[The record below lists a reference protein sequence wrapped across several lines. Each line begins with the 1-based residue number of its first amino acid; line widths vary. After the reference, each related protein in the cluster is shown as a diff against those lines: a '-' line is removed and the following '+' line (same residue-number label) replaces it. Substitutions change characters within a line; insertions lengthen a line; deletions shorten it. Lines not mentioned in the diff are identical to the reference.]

1 MEGAQERKPKRP
13 HYIPRPPGKPFKY
26 QCFQCPFTCNE
37 KSHLFNHMKYNLCK
51 NSISLMSQKNSQAA
65 KQVKATAKAVP
76 PTPNSPGKPLNSPPE
91 GDKDKEEADSVD
103 IDVESDSPDSAAI
116 VKSTPDKCLS
126 RPSAFSLVTPSRDEA
141 KSFKPSTELS
151 EDQEAPAPAVT
162 RPTFPWNAIDLKPFP
177 TAVPEYS
184 PYLLQ
189 ERTPYPPFY
198 VSGSHNEQIQPS
210 ISSNSQRPLVPQP
223 IAPPHA
229 PLFTP
234 YPYRYGHPIHSGPPY
249 EYIMYRPYELPMP
262 LPGSRYPSV
271 DLYGPTLGPYDFY
284 VRSHHDSNSAATQE
298 ETSQRQ
304 SAQKET
310 RLSPKEGC
318 SALGSPDRPS
328 QANVVPKD
336 IEGSQ
341 YTNMDDTSSPRHH
354 PTTDKSSQKDA
365 RLEDSAKS
373 LLKLSRR
380 SVVRGST
387 ESGGHSCDSE
397 WTSEQ
402 EDDNEDEMAPLNL
415 STRTHESQTNRPVS
429 AQSKREEMPLNL
441 SLRSSSPERLDDQ
454 LDEESCDQ
462 RQAAALALCQLA
474 ATSSTHH
481 VNIKEVQLDLTTSRR
496 LGETN
501 NTTKEKGIKRTVSEQ
516 SKKSGHKPNKK
527 AKVLGRA
534 TSKKPRC

>member
-51 NSISLMSQKNSQAA
+51 NSISLMSQKNGQAA

-91 GDKDKEEADSVD
+91 GDNDKEEADSVD
-103 IDVESDSPDSAAI
+103 VDVGSDSPDCADVA
-116 VKSTPDKCLS
+116 KSTTDKCLS
-126 RPSAFSLVTPSRDEA
+126 RPSAFSMVTPSRDEA
-141 KSFKPSTELS
+141 ESFKSSTQQT
-151 EDQEAPAPAVT
+151 EDQEAPAPAIT

-177 TAVPEYS
+177 TTVVPEYS

-189 ERTPYPPFY
+189 ERTLYPPFY

-210 ISSNSQRPLVPQP
+210 IGSNSQRPLVPQP
-223 IAPPHA
+223 LAPPHA

-234 YPYRYGHPIHSGPPY
+234 YPYRYCHPIHSGTPY
-249 EYIMYRPYELPMP
+249 EYTMYRPYELPMP
-262 LPGSRYPSV
+262 LPGSRYLPV
-271 DLYGPTLGPYDFY
+271 DLYGPTLGPFDFY
-284 VRSHHDSNSAATQE
+284 MRSHHDGNNAATQE

-336 IEGSQ
+336 IDGPQ
-341 YTNMDDTSSPRHH
+341 YTNMDEASSPRHRLM
-354 PTTDKSSQKDA
+354 PGKSSQKDT
-365 RLEDSAKS
+365 RVEDSAKS
-373 LLKLSRR
+373 LLKLSQG
-380 SVVRGST
+380 SVARGSA
-387 ESGGHSCDSE
+387 ESGGQSCDSE

-402 EDDNEDEMAPLNL
+402 EEDNEDEMAPLNL
-415 STRTHESQTNRPVS
+415 STRTHESQLNHPVS
-429 AQSKREEMPLNL
+429 TSPKGEEMPLNL
-441 SLRSSSPERLDDQ
+441 SLRSCSPQRLCAQ

-474 ATSSTHH
+474 ATTSTHH
-481 VNIKEVQLDLTTSRR
+481 MNVKEVQVDLTKSRG
-496 LGETN
+496 LGETK
-501 NTTKEKGIKRTVSEQ
+501 NTTKEKGIKRTISEQ
-516 SKKSGHKPNKK
+516 SKKSGHKANKK
-527 AKVLGRA
+527 AKMLRRA
-534 TSKKPRC
+534 TSKKPR